1 MSGQNLYGKNNNRFK
16 AILLSYSRRP
26 EKVFLV
32 FFVVGLLALGIGV
45 WYSRNTI
52 REPFLVSYED
62 NVEQNTEDNNQALE
76 DFAKLLTE
84 RQKDTDGDGLTD
96 YQEINIYK
104 TSAYLV
110 DSDSD
115 RISDK
120 DEIIRGTNP
129 NCTEGEDCSFV
140 YTPDVGI
147 DAEDLIP
154 IGDGFV
160 SPEYIASA
168 KVILLQHGYTEADV
182 TTMTNEETVEIYN
195 AMLNDP
201 NSSLN
206 QGQQFVA
213 GGVGVAELRALL
225 LDNGVPEDVLQ
236 QISDEDLL
244 NVYAQVL
251 TESGAQAQ

>member
-1 MSGQNLYGKNNNRFK
+1 MPGQNLYGKNNNRFK

-52 REPFLVSYED
+52 RKPFLVSYED
-62 NVEQNTEDNNQALE
+62 GINQDVEDNSQVLE
-76 DFAKLLTE
+76 DFANLLTE

-96 YQEINIYK
+96 YQEINIYH

-120 DEIIRGTNP
+120 DEVIQGTNP
-129 NCTEGEDCSFV
+129 NCAEGEDCSFV
-140 YTPDVGI
+140 YTPDIGI
-147 DAEDLIP
+147 DAEDLMP

-168 KVILLQHGYTEADV
+168 KVILLQHGYTEEDIA
-182 TTMTNEETVEIYN
+182 TMTDERTVEIYN

-206 QGQQFVA
+206 QGQQFIA
-213 GGVGVAELRALL
+213 GGVGVTELRALL
-225 LDNGVPEDVLQ
+225 LENGVPQDVLE
-236 QISDEDLL
+236 QINDEDLL
-244 NVYAQVL
+244 DVYTQVL
-251 TESGAQAQ
+251 IESGAQAQ